1 MHAMGIDDAYSV
13 ERTLAEG
20 RTGVTERVTIEGS
33 GPFVR
38 KKIPSALANRG
49 VWAALSECR
58 CPRLPQVGATYE
70 MPDRF
75 VVVYDYIPGDTLDH
89 ALASCGRLGPAEAV
103 QVVRDVCEAASD
115 LHVHAIVHC
124 DITPS
129 NIILAADGAHLID
142 LGIARMTGQKHASNA
157 APLGTWGFAA
167 PEQYGFAPVDGRT
180 DVYAL
185 ARLLGFLLCGISPD
199 DESFEAALADESV
212 VPAALRDVAVR
223 GAAFEPS
230 ARYQSA
236 GELARAAQAALEGRR
251 DAPAASSGAG
261 AFGAHSGA
269 GDSASSAAGPVAGP
283 AEGPSAGRAEH
294 PGAESAVRP
303 ASGRRRTVA
312 LGIGIGAAAIAAIA
326 VAGLLFANADS
337 VAKTIA
343 AKAPQSAS
351 GTGAG
356 TTSDA
361 DQASSGAGLSLDP
374 EEIARAA
381 VDSALSGNSS
391 QEESSQGDAA
401 KAVEGLSLVE
411 SGWSVGASGYVH
423 YGFALRNDTDDL
435 SVIFPTVKIVGR
447 DADGSV
453 LFSDEQIISRIEPGQ
468 TLYWGSLA
476 GNGTPPAT
484 VEFSVADLP
493 DYAVSRAVQDYPSFT
508 VEGLSPVTNSLGLL
522 SFTGEL
528 TCEGDMPKS
537 SVANEVALTI
547 ILRDDQGKIVYGE
560 TSFVGGVSSGKTV
573 PFEATLMES
582 ASYATAEAYVQ
593 PWI

>member
-89 ALASCGRLGPAEAV
+89 ALASRGRLGPAEAV

-115 LHVHAIVHC
+115 LHAHAIVHC

-142 LGIARMTGQKHASNA
+142 LGIARMIGQKHASNA

-212 VPAALRDVAVR
+212 VPAALRDVA
-223 GAAFEPS
+223 
-230 ARYQSA
+230 
-236 GELARAAQAALEGRR
+236 
-251 DAPAASSGAG
+251 
-261 AFGAHSGA
+261 
-269 GDSASSAAGPVAGP
+269 GP
-283 AEGPSAGRAEH
+283 AEGPAAGRAEH

-312 LGIGIGAAAIAAIA
+312 LGIGIGAAVIAVIA

-337 VAKTIA
+337 VAKAIA

-361 DQASSGAGLSLDP
+361 DQAASGAGLSLDS

-582 ASYATAEAYVQ
+582 ASYATAEAHVQ